1 MPTRTQ
7 FLSLTLLSF
16 FKTDPLYSPKTPGAV
31 LKTKITSF
39 MLSGVS
45 EKHLCPRIPNR
56 SPQVHSDVTG
66 LGHIPNPKQS
76 LSQGVEMHL
85 APLLPGTRSRVSPW
99 NSATLQTKTE
109 AI

>member
-1 MPTRTQ
+1 
-7 FLSLTLLSF
+7 
-16 FKTDPLYSPKTPGAV
+16 
-31 LKTKITSF
+31 

-45 EKHLCPRIPNR
+45 EKHLCPRIPSR

-66 LGHIPNPKQS
+66 LGHIPNPNQS

-85 APLLPGTRSRVSPW
+85 ALLLPGNRSKVSPW
-99 NSATLQTKTE
+99 NSVTPQTKTK